1 LILYIIESKHCFKS
15 VGWGENTID
24 RAKQKLKNKQANEQK
39 KKEHTSLYKNMKKG
53 MYVKKAKKE
62 KKKSKHGIIHYG
74 IQERLDES
82 KKKKVENT
90 LPGNR

>member
-1 LILYIIESKHCFKS
+1 
-15 VGWGENTID
+15 
-24 RAKQKLKNKQANEQK
+24 
-39 KKEHTSLYKNMKKG
+39 MKKG

-82 KKKKVENT
+82 KKKEVENT